1 MANMQ
6 MSIGRFGP
14 EFACAHLLP
23 CNKGRL
29 IVCEFHLSDDSLDV
43 INLLIGARAAG
54 KLDPLHAQNPPAS
67 PPPLTLSRLRNAKIK

>member
-6 MSIGRFGP
+6 MNIARFGP
-14 EFACAHLLP
+14 KFACAHLLP

-29 IVCEFHLSDDSLDV
+29 IVCEFYLSDDNLDV

-54 KLDPLHAQNPPAS
+54 KLDPLRAESALSAAATARS
-67 PPPLTLSRLRNAKIK
+67 PDCEMRK